1 MRRTYLAA
9 LLALFHTAAGS
20 SAGTRHVEVTARDRF
35 GNVWRAEKKI
45 EQ

>member
-1 MRRTYLAA
+1 MGAARGPHGRRRG
-9 LLALFHTAAGS
+9 AGPP
-20 SAGTRHVEVTARDRF
+20 RHVEVTARDRF